1 VSVRHALLGLLS
13 GGPKYGMQLRQ
24 EFEAGTGEAWPLNVG
39 QVYATLQRL
48 DRDGLVSSDP
58 DAEDGPQQKYR
69 ITPDGLAELER
80 WLRTPT
86 EASTPPRDEL
96 VIKVLVAL
104 RVAEATVPEIVQV
117 HRRQVVE
124 LMQQYTR
131 LKEELTDTGV
141 ALGIVVDSELF
152 RLDGVIRW
160 LDAVDGRI
168 RRHGP
173 LPSLEVTPVESAPE
187 RLRRKIGVRS

>member
-48 DRDGLVSSDP
+48 DRDGLVSSEPGGD
-58 DAEDGPQQKYR
+58 DGPQQIYR
-69 ITPDGLAELER
+69 ITEDGVAELQR
-80 WLRTPT
+80 WLRTPP

-104 RVAEATVPEIVQV
+104 RVAAANVAEVVQV
-117 HRRQVVE
+117 HRRHLVE

-131 LKEELTDTGV
+131 LKEELTDADV
-141 ALGIVVDSELF
+141 ALGIVVDAELF

-160 LDAVDGRI
+160 LDAADGRI

-173 LPSLEVTPVESAPE
+173 LPPIGAAPEESAPE